1 MEIIQIVMIG
11 LCATIFIAILDK
23 YKEFGVYISI
33 VVGVIIFFIFMDK
46 LNSIIQLLNKMN
58 SLINV
63 DDLYMKVLIQILGI
77 AFITEF
83 GAQLCK
89 DSGQKSI
96 ANNIEIAG
104 KVIILVLSVPIVLAI
119 INLIESIM

>member
-1 MEIIQIVMIG
+1 MEIIQIVIIA
-11 LCATIFIAILDK
+11 LCATIFIVILNK
-23 YKEFGVYISI
+23 QKEFGVYISI
-33 VVGVIIFFIFMDK
+33 VAGVIIFFIVIDK
-46 LNSIIQLLNKMN
+46 LTSIIVLLNK
-58 SLINV
+58 INGLMKI
-63 DDLYMKVLIQILGI
+63 DDIYMKVLLQILGI

-104 KVIILVLSVPIVLAI
+104 KIIILVLSTPIVLAI
-119 INLIESIM
+119 INLIESIV